1 MLKLGAIGCGN
12 MASAILRGAARKMTG
27 RFEFYG
33 YDPDTSRTAALAD
46 IGLTPL
52 SSGEELAKVCDYILI
67 AVKPQ
72 FFPDAA
78 VGLRAAGEKDKVYIS
93 IMAGITAAAIKEAVG
108 FDAKLCV
115 TMPNTPL
122 MVGQGATAVAAADPI
137 SREEFEVAK
146 SLFESTGIVSEI
158 PADRLNEVIPLN
170 GSSPA
175 FIYAFA
181 KGFLRYGKEAGFS
194 DETSLSLFCQAL
206 RGAAE
211 MLEHSGYDPD
221 TLIKMVS
228 SKGGTTIAGLTAFD
242 EMDLQGMIDLCCER
256 CVRRAYE
263 LAEGK

>member
-1 MLKLGAIGCGN
+1 MIKLGAIGCGN
-12 MASAILRGAARKMTG
+12 MASAILRGAAKGMKG
-27 RFEFYG
+27 EFDFYG
-33 YDPDTSRTAALAD
+33 FDPDASKMASLSD

-52 SSGEELAKVCDYILI
+52 ESGAEVARICDYVLL

-72 FFPDAA
+72 TFPQAA
-78 VGLRAAGEKDKVYIS
+78 AELKAAAEKDKVYIS
-93 IMAGITAAAIKEAVG
+93 IMAGITSGSIKEAVG

-115 TMPNTPL
+115 VMPNTPL
-122 MVGQGATAVAAADPI
+122 MLGEGASAMAAVEPI

-146 SLFESTGIVSEI
+146 KLFECAGIVREI
-158 PADRLNEVIPLN
+158 PADKLSDVIPLN

-181 KGFLRYGKEAGFS
+181 KGFLRYGTEAGFPE
-194 DETSLSLFCQAL
+194 ETSLALFCQAL

-211 MLEHSGYDPD
+211 MLEHSGNDVD

-228 SKGGTTIAGLTAFD
+228 SKGGTTIAGLTAF
-242 EMDLQGMIDLCCER
+242 EEKDLQGMIDLCCER
-256 CVRRAYE
+256 CVKRAYE